1 MSSKKAKRKKSK
13 NTMENAPS
21 LLKEILKDIFIAHW
35 FVSSLILIM
44 VVSAMTLARTSHQ
57 KRTAVAEWQTLRE
70 ENQKLQ
76 IEWQSL
82 RLEMSSLTESDR
94 ISRMARKQLDM
105 IKVNTENEKIISL

>member
-1 MSSKKAKRKKSK
+1 MPSKKTKREKSK
-13 NTMENAPS
+13 KTMEKSPS
-21 LLKEILKDIFIAHW
+21 LLKEILKDVLVVHW
-35 FVSSLILIM
+35 FMSSLILIM
-44 VVSAMTLARTSHQ
+44 VISAMTLAKTSHE
-57 KRTAVAEWQTLRE
+57 KRRAIAKWQSLRE

-82 RLEMSSLTESDR
+82 RLEMSSLSESDR